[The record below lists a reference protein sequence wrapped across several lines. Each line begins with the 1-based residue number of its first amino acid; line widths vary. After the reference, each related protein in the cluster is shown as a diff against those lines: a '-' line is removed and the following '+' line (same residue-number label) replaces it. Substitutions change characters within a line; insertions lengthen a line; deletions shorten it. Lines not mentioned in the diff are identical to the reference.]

1 MKLQRKTTVSGLVAV
16 LFAGMALAVGTGTA
30 TAAVNPSITGSGS
43 TLVSPLINEW
53 NTRLGGG
60 ITYGGGGS
68 GKGIT
73 DISAGTVD
81 FGASDAPMTTD
92 QASKCGGCLTIP
104 VALSAIAVSYNVP
117 GIGSGL
123 KLNAKVVAQI
133 FKGAITNWSDPKI
146 KALNKGKA
154 LPSLAITPIHRLD
167 GSGSTYAFSDWLAR
181 AGTTWRSSPGVGTL
195 LNWPVGPGASGSGG
209 VASALK
215 TSGTI
220 GYVGVDYAIPNKLT
234 VAALGNAAGKF
245 VLPGQK
251 SIRAGAGWITKVPKS
266 NILHPV
272 NPPKNVKNGYP
283 VDAFTYVIVRKG
295 SAKKAG
301 IAQLINYALGKG
313 NGLRQDIG
321 FAPVPAVVVKAAKKT
336 AKKL

>member
-1 MKLQRKTTVSGLVAV
+1 MKLFRKSTLTGFGAVA
-16 LFAGMALAVGTGTA
+16 LAGMSLAVGAGTA
-30 TAAVNPSITGSGS
+30 GAAVSPAVTGSGS
-43 TLVSPLINEW
+43 TLVAPLINEW
-53 NTRLGGG
+53 NSRLGGG

-92 QASKCGGCLTIP
+92 QKGKCAGCITIP
-104 VALSAIAVSYNVP
+104 VALSAITISYNVP
-117 GIGSGL
+117 GLGSGL
-123 KLNAKVVAQI
+123 KLTPAIVAAI
-133 FKGAITNWSDPKI
+133 YKGAITNWSDPQIKKI
-146 KALNKGKA
+146 NKGKT

-181 AGTTWRSSPGVGTL
+181 AGTSWKKGPGVGTL

-209 VASALK
+209 VANALK
-215 TSGTI
+215 TSGAI

-245 VLPGQK
+245 VLPSQK
-251 SIRAGAGWITKVPKS
+251 SIRAGAGWIKKVPSS

-272 NPPKNVKNGYP
+272 NPPKTAKTGYP
-283 VDAFTYVIVRKG
+283 VDAYTYVIVKKG
-295 SAKKAG
+295 SDKKAG
-301 IAQLINYALGKG
+301 LQQLIGYALGKG
-313 NGLRQDIG
+313 KGLRQDIG
-321 FAPVPAVVVKAAKKT
+321 FAPLPTPVIAAGKAT
-336 AKKL
+336 LKKL